1 MFACIFFTFQKSIFI
16 RIYFKLKKIECIL
29 NSRRRVILQCIDK
42 VDKKAVQRGPCYLGS
57 NPNNLNAITTI
68 TTTNN
73 NDNKNKFSSME
84 KITDKQ
90 VLVTDK
96 VELVKKIIKVDCNKK
111 IPISNVQ

>member
-1 MFACIFFTFQKSIFI
+1 
-16 RIYFKLKKIECIL
+16 
-29 NSRRRVILQCIDK
+29 LQCIDK

-57 NPNNLNAITTI
+57 YPNNLNAITTI

-73 NDNKNKFSSME
+73 NDNNNNNFSSME

-96 VELVKKIIKVDCNKK
+96 AELVKKIFKVDCNKK
-111 IPISNVQ
+111 IDLKIPLSNVQLL